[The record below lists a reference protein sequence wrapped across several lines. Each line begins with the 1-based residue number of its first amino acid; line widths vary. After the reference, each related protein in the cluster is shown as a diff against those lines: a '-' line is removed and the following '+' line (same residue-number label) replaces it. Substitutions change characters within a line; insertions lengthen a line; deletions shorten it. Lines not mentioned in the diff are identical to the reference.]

1 MGLREGL
8 FAGTELDF
16 ILYGND
22 CCHHYFIILLFYCV
36 LHMNYFRSVLNLFIY
51 VNKIVFSDL
60 LTSDSLSQTV
70 FRRNVLYFMII
81 ISALPNS
88 NEYLSSRPDMT

>member
-1 MGLREGL
+1 
-8 FAGTELDF
+8 
-16 ILYGND
+16 
-22 CCHHYFIILLFYCV
+22 
-36 LHMNYFRSVLNLFIY
+36 MNYFRSVLNLFIY